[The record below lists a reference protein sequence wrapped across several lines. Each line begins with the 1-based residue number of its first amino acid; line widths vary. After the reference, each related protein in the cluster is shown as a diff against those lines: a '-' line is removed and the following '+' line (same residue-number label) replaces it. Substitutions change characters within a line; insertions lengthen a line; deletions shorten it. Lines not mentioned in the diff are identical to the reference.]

1 VSELLTIPF
10 KPESG
15 KLPTAVLHRLLDAIS
30 RAGDKPLVLTLK
42 AQKKRRSLNQNAY
55 LWAVVYPAIVE
66 VFREHGNNVDCD
78 DVHSYCKD
86 NVGKLKQ
93 VFVTPHGEVLTGP
106 GSTAKLGTLEFEVYA
121 EKVRAWAAET
131 LGVAIPLPNEE
142 VSQITNE
149 RITQ

>member
-1 VSELLTIPF
+1 MADLLELSF

-15 KLPTAVLHRLLDAIS
+15 KPPTSVLYRLLDAIS

-66 VFREHGNNVDCD
+66 VFREHGNNVDAEN
-78 DVHSYCKD
+78 VHDFCKD
-86 NVGKLKQ
+86 HIGKLRQ
-93 VFVTPHGEVLTGP
+93 VFVTPDGEVLTGP
-106 GSTAKLGTLEFEVYA
+106 GSTAALGTMEFEVYL

-131 LGVAIPLPNEE
+131 IGVAIPLPNEQ
-142 VSQITNE
+142 VS
-149 RITQ
+149 